1 MTFGGEPSRRLA
13 INNDLDPILPEQ
25 LQDRRRRT
33 LQPEQR
39 LMAAVLEDALNLRR
53 RGPRAA
59 GRSARLRYAEVRRWF
74 ASNDLQ
80 WPCSFVNVCHA
91 LGLEPSAVRAGAQAV
106 DTDGIERCAIVV
118 SRPPAPSEPWALV
131 AANE

>member
-1 MTFGGEPSRRLA
+1 MTFGGESSLRAA
-13 INNDLDPILPEQ
+13 IDGDLDPILPEQ
-25 LQDRRRRT
+25 LQARGRRT

-39 LMAAVLEDALNLRR
+39 LMAAVLKDALNLRR

-80 WPCSFVNVCHA
+80 WPCSFVNVCQA
-91 LGLEPSAVRAGAQAV
+91 LGFEPSAVRASAQAL
-106 DTDGIERCAIVV
+106 DADSTERCAIAV
-118 SRPPAPSEPWALV
+118 SQPPARAEPWVLA